1 MTLNSNNKIENRDLM
16 VIVYGLKNCDTC
28 RTALKWLNAQ
38 GRDARFHDLRIDPI
52 DLETIEGWM
61 TKMGLENLL
70 NRRSKTWRDL
80 PDSKKQNINS
90 RNAGELICAHP
101 SVIKRPIFIY
111 DKGMLIG
118 FSDRTKENL
127 MATK

>member
-1 MTLNSNNKIENRDLM
+1 MTLNSNNKIENRDSM
-16 VIVYGLKNCDTC
+16 VIVYGLKKCDTC

-38 GRDARFHDLRIDPI
+38 RIDTRFHDLRSNPV
-52 DLETIEGWM
+52 DLETIEGWI

-90 RNAGELICAHP
+90 RNAGELICTHP
-101 SVIKRPIFIY
+101 TVMKRPIFIY
-111 DKGMLIG
+111 DKAMLIG
-118 FSDRTKENL
+118 FNDRTKENFK
-127 MATK
+127 AN